1 MADEPQPKEQPT
13 DQPLNKKEGTTNHFG
28 MRRQRGATRAPSGAA
43 GQQLPLYDY
52 IYFIFPLPL
61 SLTFLRGSA
70 RLRTRRR
77 RGARTRLIAQGGSR
91 QGRKQSTNALVGWGR
106 GGREGGGGGGR
117 GFRRKARPRR
127 RKRRRKPCVAA
138 KPGIFHSLPSPVHIL
153 GLILSPLTSS
163 PSPTF
168 LGLGPRYPAS
178 PSPARGPDA
187 VFAFLSLSPSSSS
200 SSPSQF
206 PTKPEEPSR
215 PCRELKPPDARPPP
229 APSAAE
235 IRARM

>member
-1 MADEPQPKEQPT
+1 MERLVLTFHRAHGTRTPT
-13 DQPLNKKEGTTNHFG
+13 KRTTNLPAAQQERSTTNHFG

-153 GLILSPLTSS
+153 GSILSPWSRLLSVKAQR
-163 PSPTF
+163 F
-168 LGLGPRYPAS
+168 LGPAHATQRVRVQLAAQTPFS
-178 PSPARGPDA
+178 LSS
-187 VFAFLSLSPSSSS
+187 LSLRRRLPLPLVSFQRSP
-200 SSPSQF
+200 
-206 PTKPEEPSR
+206 KNR
-215 PCRELKPPDARPPP
+215 
-229 APSAAE
+229 AALAE
-235 IRARM
+235 N